1 VWKYKII
8 CILLGCCS
16 PFLFIILIN
25 VSLLISVK
33 SKAMNQD
40 QYVVRTE
47 PSMFVDHQRK
57 KPDGKKDPAG
67 EVGFFL
73 QRERECRGLSVE
85 EAGDATG
92 IHPYHIEAIEFGDMT
107 HMPQRMEALEMI
119 AAYAQYLGFDADP
132 LVEHMLAFLPPPPV
146 ARKYHHP
153 ASPDILSS
161 AKVLAFGKMPKVPEL
176 KIRLAQYPGGIVASV
191 LGAFLL
197 LSTANWMFASEPEAP
212 LATEQVVEA
221 PVAVDTMPTASTGQD
236 VADVKVQEAPAD
248 SAIAATDDADVLG
261 NFIQDQVDA
270 PASTKPKKIANIA
283 TGDVGTTA
291 EGRVYGAGNEEAR
304 IVLKAKAPVWLRI
317 EDAKGNVVMTQM
329 LSTGDTY
336 RVPNRDGL
344 IALSR
349 DGGRLAYMID
359 GQEKGVLGPV
369 GQILVGEKL
378 DVVALEAKI

>member
-1 VWKYKII
+1 M
-8 CILLGCCS
+8 
-16 PFLFIILIN
+16 LFN
-25 VSLLISVK
+25 VCLLISVK

-40 QYVVRTE
+40 QYEVRTE
-47 PSMFVDHQRK
+47 PSMFADRHRQ
-57 KPDGKKDPAG
+57 KPDGKKDPVG
-67 EVGFFL
+67 EVGWFL
-73 QRERECRGLSVE
+73 FRERTKRDISIED
-85 EAGDATG
+85 AGNATG
-92 IHPYHIEAIEFGDMT
+92 IHPYHIEAIESGDLT
-107 HMPQRMEALEMI
+107 HMPPRMEALEMI

-153 ASPDILSS
+153 ASPDILTS
-161 AKVLAFGKMPKVPEL
+161 AKILAFGKMPKVPEL
-176 KIRLAQYPGGIVASV
+176 KIRLAQYPGGTGGIVASV
-191 LGAFLL
+191 FGAFLL
-197 LSTANWMFASEPEAP
+197 FSTANWMFASSP
-212 LATEQVVEA
+212 EA
-221 PVAVDTMPTASTGQD
+221 PVATAQVAEALPVVDTMPTASTGPD
-236 VADVKVQEAPAD
+236 VAEVKVQETPAD

-270 PASTKPKKIANIA
+270 PAATKQKKIVNIA

-378 DVVALEAKI
+378 DVAALEAKI

>member
-1 VWKYKII
+1 M
-8 CILLGCCS
+8 
-16 PFLFIILIN
+16 
-25 VSLLISVK
+25 
-33 SKAMNQD
+33 MNQD
-40 QYVVRTE
+40 QFQTRSE
-47 PSMFVDHQRK
+47 PSMFADSHRK
-57 KPDGKKDPAG
+57 RPDGKKDPAG

-73 QRERECRGLSVE
+73 QREREQRGLSIE
-85 EAGDATG
+85 EAGEATG

-107 HMPQRMEALEMI
+107 HMPPRMEALEMI

-132 LVEHMLAFLPPPPV
+132 LVDHMMAFLPAPPV
-146 ARKYHHP
+146 ARRYQHP
-153 ASPDILSS
+153 ASPDILTS
-161 AKVLAFGKMPKVPEL
+161 AKVLAFGKLPKVPEL
-176 KIRLAQYPGGIVASV
+176 KIRLANYPGGTGGIVASV
-191 LGAFLL
+191 FGAFLFFT
-197 LSTANWMFASEPEAP
+197 TANWVFSSSPEAQAP
-212 LATEQVVEA
+212 VEQVAAA
-221 PVAVDTMPTASTGQD
+221 PAAVDTMPTASTGAD
-236 VADVKVQEAPAD
+236 VASVKVEETPAEP
-248 SAIAATDDADVLG
+248 AVAATDDADVLG

-270 PASTKPKKIANIA
+270 PAKGKQAKIANIA

-359 GQEKGVLGPV
+359 GQEKGVLGPI

-378 DVVALEAKI
+378 DVASLQAKI

>member
-1 VWKYKII
+1 
-8 CILLGCCS
+8 
-16 PFLFIILIN
+16 
-25 VSLLISVK
+25 
-33 SKAMNQD
+33 MNQD
-40 QYVVRTE
+40 QPEVRTE
-47 PSMFVDHQRK
+47 PSMFADRQRK

-73 QRERECRGLSVE
+73 QRERRSRGLSVE
-85 EAGDATG
+85 EAGEATG
-92 IHPYHIEAIEFGDMT
+92 IHPYHIEAIELGDMT
-107 HMPQRMEALEMI
+107 HMPPRMEALEMI

-161 AKVLAFGKMPKVPEL
+161 AKVLAFGRMPKVPEL
-176 KIRLAQYPGGIVASV
+176 KIRLAQYPGGTGGIVASV
-191 LGAFLL
+191 FGAFLL
-197 LSTANWMFASEPEAP
+197 FSTANWMFASSPEPTAP
-212 LATEQVVEA
+212 TEQVANA
-221 PVAVDTMPTASTGQD
+221 PATVDTMPTASTGQD
-236 VADVKVQEAPAD
+236 VADVKVLETPVE

-261 NFIQDQVDA
+261 NFIQDQVDQ
-270 PASTKPKKIANIA
+270 PAATKQKKIANIA

-378 DVVALEAKI
+378 DVAALEAKI